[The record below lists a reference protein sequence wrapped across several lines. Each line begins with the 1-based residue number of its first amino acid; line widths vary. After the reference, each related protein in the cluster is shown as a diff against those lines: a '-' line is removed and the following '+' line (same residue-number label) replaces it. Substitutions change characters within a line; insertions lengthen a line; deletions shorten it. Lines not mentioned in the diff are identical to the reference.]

1 MKKNIKWILM
11 AAIGVPLAAAAQ
23 SNLTTY
29 GTLDAGITSISNQ
42 GGSRNTTFAN
52 GMQIPNLLGFQGSE
66 DLGGGTKAVFKLE
79 TQFGLDHGQFIGG
92 SGFTRQTYVG
102 LASPVGTFTMGY
114 QYEFMFESLSAARLA
129 GSLPYVSLYNLQ
141 QGPFQGLGTPYGGL
155 DFNRVAG
162 AFRVPSSVKFVTKD
176 FNGFNAGVLYGM
188 SEKTGSFGTNS
199 TVSAGVNYANGPW
212 GANAAYTYAKD
223 ASINEGKGGI
233 RNWGVGGRYTTSSM
247 QVDAIYTN
255 TQNTFTNARTNV
267 YQVGADFKIT
277 PTTILRGD
285 YQLMKGNALV
295 ANNKAHQFGVTLDY
309 WFSKRTDIYA
319 NLVYQRTSGNGATNA
334 WIAGLP
340 GASDGRS
347 QTALRIG
354 MRHFF

>member
-1 MKKNIKWILM
+1 MKTIKWILM
-11 AAIGVPLAAAAQ
+11 AAIGMPLAATAQ
-23 SNLTTY
+23 SNVTLY

-42 GGSRNTTFAN
+42 GGSRNTILAT
-52 GMQIPNLLGFQGSE
+52 GMQIPNLFGFHGSE
-66 DLGGGTKAVFKLE
+66 DLGSGMKAVFKLE
-79 TQFGLDHGQFIGG
+79 TQFGLDDGQMIGG

-102 LASPVGTFTMGY
+102 LSSPVGTLTMGY

-141 QGPFQGLGTPYGGL
+141 QGPFQGLGAAFGGL

-162 AFRVPSSVKFVTKD
+162 AFRVPNSVKFVTKD
-176 FNGFNAGVLYGM
+176 FNGLNAGVLYGM
-188 SEKTGSFGTNS
+188 GEKAGASSANT
-199 TVSAGVNYANGPW
+199 TVSAAVNYASGPW

-223 ASINEGKGGI
+223 PSINQGKDGM
-233 RNWGVGGRYTTSSM
+233 RNWGVGGRYTTSQM

-255 TQNTFTNARTNV
+255 TQNTFTNARVNV

-285 YQLMKGNALV
+285 YQLMKGNAQL
-295 ANNKAHQFGVTLDY
+295 ADNKAHQFGVTLDY
-309 WFSKRTDIYA
+309 WFSKR
-319 NLVYQRTSGNGATNA
+319 NGPTNA

-340 GASDGRS
+340 GASDGRN
-347 QTALRIG
+347 QTALRVG

>member
-1 MKKNIKWILM
+1 MKNVKWILI

-23 SNLTTY
+23 NNVALY

-42 GGSRNTTFAN
+42 GGSRNTILAT
-52 GMQIPNLLGFQGSE
+52 GMQIPNLFGFHGSE
-66 DLGGGTKAVFKLE
+66 ELGGGMKAIYKLE
-79 TQFGLDHGQFIGG
+79 SQFGLDDGQMIGG
-92 SGFTRQTYVG
+92 GGFTRQSYVG
-102 LASPVGTFTMGY
+102 LSNPVGTLTMGY

-141 QGPFQGLGTPYGGL
+141 QGPFQALGTPFGGL

-162 AFRVPSSVKFVTKD
+162 AFRVPNSVKFVTKD
-176 FNGFNAGVLYGM
+176 FNGLNVGVLYGM
-188 SEKTGSFGTNS
+188 GEKAGSFGTNS
-199 TVSAGVNYANGPW
+199 TVSAAINYAGGPW
-212 GANAAYTYAKD
+212 GANAAYTYTKD
-223 ASINEGKGGI
+223 PSINDGKDGI
-233 RNWGVGGRYTTSSM
+233 RNWGIGGRYTTSMM
-247 QVDAIYTN
+247 QLDAIYTN
-255 TQNTFTNARTNV
+255 TQNTFTNARVNV
-267 YQVGADFKIT
+267 YQAGVDFKIT

-285 YQLMKGNALV
+285 YQLMKGNAQL
-295 ANNKAHQFGVTLDY
+295 ADNKAHQFGLTLDY
-309 WFSKRTDIYA
+309 WFSKRTDIYT
-319 NLVYQRTSGNGATNA
+319 NLAYQRTRGNGSTNA

>member
-1 MKKNIKWILM
+1 M

-23 SNLTTY
+23 SNVTMY
-29 GTLDAGITSISNQ
+29 GTLDAGITTISNQ
-42 GGSRNTTFAN
+42 GGSRNTILAT
-52 GMQIPNLLGFQGSE
+52 GMQIPNLFGFQGSE

-79 TQFGLDHGQFIGG
+79 TQFGLDDGQFIGG

-162 AFRVPSSVKFVTKD
+162 AFRVPNSVKFVTKD

-188 SEKTGSFGTNS
+188 GEKTGSFGTNS
-199 TVSAGVNYANGPW
+199 TVSAGVNYASGPW
-212 GANAAYTYAKD
+212 GANAAYTYAQD
-223 ASINEGKGGI
+223 TSINEGKDGI

-255 TQNTFTNARTNV
+255 TQNTFTKARANV

-285 YQLMKGNALV
+285 YQLMKGNALM

-309 WFSKRTDIYA
+309 WFSKRTDVYA
-319 NLVYQRTSGNGATNA
+319 NLVYQRTSGNGSTNA

-340 GASDGRS
+340 GASDGHS
-347 QTALRIG
+347 QAAVRIG

>member
-1 MKKNIKWILM
+1 MKNANWILM
-11 AAIGVPLAAAAQ
+11 IAIGVPLAAAAQ
-23 SNLTTY
+23 SNVTIY

-42 GGSRNTTFAN
+42 NGSRSTIFAT
-52 GMQIPNLLGFQGSE
+52 GMQIPNLLGFKGSE
-66 DLGGGTKAVFKLE
+66 DLGSGMKAIFKLE
-79 TQFGLDHGQFIGG
+79 SQFGLDDGQMIGG
-92 SGFTRQTYVG
+92 TGFTRQTYVG
-102 LASPVGTFTMGY
+102 LASSVGTFTMGY

-141 QGPFQGLGTPYGGL
+141 QGPFQGLGAAYGGL

-162 AFRVPSSVKFVTKD
+162 AFRVPNSVKFVTND
-176 FNGFNAGVLYGM
+176 FNGFNVGVLYGM
-188 SEKTGSFGTNS
+188 DEKAGSFDTKS
-199 TVSAGVNYANGPW
+199 TVSAAINYARGPW

-223 ASINEGKGGI
+223 ASINDGKDGI
-233 RNWGVGGRYTTSSM
+233 RNWGVGGRYTAPTW

-255 TQNTFTNARTNV
+255 TQNTFTNARVGV
-267 YQVGADFKIT
+267 YQVGADWKIT
-277 PTTILRGD
+277 PATILRGD
-285 YQLMKGNALV
+285 YQLMKGNAQV
-295 ANNKAHQFGVTLDY
+295 ADNKAHQFGVTLDY
-309 WFSKRTDIYA
+309 WLSKRTDIYT
-319 NLVYQRTSGNGATNA
+319 NVVYQRTSGNGQTNA